1 MRYLYGDLS
10 EFPRQENVLEQLK
23 RFVHMGVAV
32 LTLDHEVGGLIDA
45 ISHDRTQLAGTLAQM
60 DGFEE
65 QVHQAIVEAAS
76 ERPGSQPVAALAE
89 GSLGQLER
97 TVHDGKQRVVAGIQ
111 ARIAETE
118 RTIADRQAQTREHL
132 QAFFVDS
139 QVPLGG
145 NAMRVELLDGVY
157 QATSEILDVVGL
169 LSAFRLQTGGSEFF
183 SAPRRLVDL
192 ISERLD
198 VPVGLKKAWLKK
210 DPVVESMRVDDGL
223 ITEAVDTEEWGE
235 YQLARKGGNGVEGVR
250 VRVPKATDVQ
260 IELIRLGASGE
271 RVPVA
276 AELIKLEHS
285 ERLRFAWDQLQP
297 RLRELFR
304 RRGDMVALRIGDDDV
319 VSERLLPAVIK
330 RLVAFLAP
338 TVREIAA
345 RSPAKS
351 ELCLKVEHEGDRREE
366 IFLQKVALLNQL
378 VTAPLGFRSLFEPL
392 GLHRGVPGFSAA
404 FYAGDESEDPMSEEP
419 TAPD

>member
-10 EFPRQENVLEQLK
+10 EFPLQENVLEQLM

-45 ISHDRTQLAGTLAQM
+45 ISHDRTQLADTLAQM

-65 QVHQAIVEAAS
+65 QVHQAIVEAVA
-76 ERPGSQPVAALAE
+76 ERPGSKPVAALAE

-145 NAMRVELLDGVY
+145 NAMKVEFLDGAY

-198 VPVGLKKAWLKK
+198 VPVGLKKTWLKK
-210 DPVVESMRVDDGL
+210 EPVVEAMRVDDAL
-223 ITEAVDTEEWGE
+223 ITKAVDTEEWGE
-235 YQLARKGGNGVEGVR
+235 FQLARKGNGVEGVR
-250 VRVPKATDVQ
+250 VRVPKATDLPVD
-260 IELIRLGASGE
+260 LIRLGASGE
-271 RVPVA
+271 RVPVS
-276 AELIKLEHS
+276 AELVKLEHS

-297 RLRELFR
+297 RLRELYR

-319 VSERLLPAVIK
+319 VSERLLPAVVK

-351 ELCLKVEHEGDRREE
+351 ELCLKVEHDSDRREE

-378 VTAPLGFRSLFEPL
+378 VTAPLGSRALFEPL

-404 FYAGDESEDPMSEEP
+404 FYDGDENEGLMSEEP
-419 TAPD
+419 TAPG